1 MLNFLV
7 ETKNEY
13 TTHLSNILTPLIFEG
28 LQSIYKE
35 SLEIA
40 GATDILKIFQSF
52 LKRIPRWNQTIID
65 TETERIINSSHSY
78 GWLNELIRATL
89 KANLVVLMY
98 NPTCTKQTKIN
109 PKYYQD
115 IKTCDFIHKVYIEC
129 ARELYN
135 NPYLMYHEYPPIEI
149 KRNQRDCLY
158 LIKECIKE
166 ALRKLLPVKH
176 ILEVYLGEEMELN
189 KIDDDQFDKAIS
201 EVEERNLTKLI
212 KKDLSNNDD
221 NDPSSK
227 QTYTIEQKQTE
238 PAVPPTVGE
247 MTPRE
252 SSLDTKTIGSRI
264 LGIIN
269 EDKDNTLDMTSLV
282 SSTSDL
288 IPTQQNE
295 PIQIQ
300 ADSVQTKETFDDK
313 VKKILQKDLATD
325 SDLETSLDYGQE
337 DNNNKYHEI
346 FSNSG
351 VSPKKED
358 LANLK
363 DKKKFFNNYLQF

>member
-1 MLNFLV
+1 M
-7 ETKNEY
+7 
-13 TTHLSNILTPLIFEG
+13 
-28 LQSIYKE
+28 
-35 SLEIA
+35 
-40 GATDILKIFQSF
+40 
-52 LKRIPRWNQTIID
+52 
-65 TETERIINSSHSY
+65 
-78 GWLNELIRATL
+78 
-89 KANLVVLMY
+89 
-98 NPTCTKQTKIN
+98 
-109 PKYYQD
+109 
-115 IKTCDFIHKVYIEC
+115 
-129 ARELYN
+129 
-135 NPYLMYHEYPPIEI
+135 
-149 KRNQRDCLY
+149 
-158 LIKECIKE
+158 
-166 ALRKLLPVKH
+166 
-176 ILEVYLGEEMELN
+176 
-189 KIDDDQFDKAIS
+189 
-201 EVEERNLTKLI
+201 
-212 KKDLSNNDD
+212 SNNDD

-238 PAVPPTVGE
+238 TAAPPTVGE
-247 MTPRE
+247 MTHRE

-337 DNNNKYHEI
+337 DTNNKYHEI

-358 LANLK
+358 VANLK